1 MGSVGTT
8 YSIAGIENRFGAL
21 PQTTAAFSQ
30 RLSELRERL
39 DNTIQGTQTY
49 INVAVA
55 MADAQRQAQATTQGL
70 GVALAAQLR
79 TGEVASSQRNLQAA
93 IGQLRNEMLE
103 LDTTTREGASTYAA
117 NANQVR
123 ELERQ
128 LRTLASAYTHVSD
141 AANRATSAQST
152 AASRLVTANYL
163 NRGAV
168 SAREQAF
175 GTAAQQIVQTA
186 AATPLLLPAA
196 GQTSAPGTGMT
207 YSGGAR
213 VRLGAG
219 RPGMARLAELSPEA
233 ARGAYRGGYSE
244 AAYIAELQANAA
256 GIPRR
261 EAGLRSPA
269 DASGLSV
276 ERNRRAL
283 RDIYSDITKA
293 TQAGN
298 NSIASLQKQQNLW
311 NELRS
316 AVSSNSPA
324 FKTATREIDAVDRR
338 LERINRSRGRLSG
351 MQLAQ
356 AGGAAISGGI
366 FGGPEGFLGGAIGG
380 AVGGV
385 GGAFAGAAIGAQ
397 VGMVRQSIGEMTAY
411 AAEIR
416 KQRIAIQGVV
426 SSFEDYRT
434 AIQTTEAVAN
444 RFNIPLKD
452 STQQFTR
459 LAAAVIGSGGTIE
472 EARTSFNGIT
482 AAILATGGGAEQA
495 NAALTATV
503 QVFSKGKTS
512 AEELLQIGERLPG
525 TYSLFADSMG
535 KSTSE
540 LSKLLQQGKVGLP
553 EFSKFLADIGIKF
566 GGTADKMAASS
577 EQAGARME
585 RAFEDL
591 RITIGNA
598 LGPAGATFQ
607 DFATGAIKNV
617 DALIERLIKLRVVT
631 PGPNYFVNEV
641 VSGRMSMEELQTRR
655 TELTSSQSQAKQR
668 ASNPAV
674 GAFQGL
680 ASAAASP
687 LGRFISPMF
696 GAGALGGVLSM
707 FGRPTGQVN
716 QELKSVNESID
727 KLDVLRQNTER
738 DDANARRDAK
748 AAEDAAKAKEREN
761 QAKQLLDLIDQREEQ
776 LAEART
782 NREEQL
788 AEIRKNAI
796 RKAADLERS
805 FADDRLRIERD
816 IRDIRTRSADTSV
829 DNALRLR
836 EAMGEDKSII
846 EAEREV
852 VEIFR
857 RERDTLRTEADRR
870 ADEERTQ
877 ARTIADFQREVSE
890 SINKA
895 NETYA
900 KRIGEIQTNFAK
912 QSGKL
917 IEEAS
922 GRGAQRLVIAG
933 KILALYTTRGTD
945 LTLPVGSRGNEPL
958 YGGKGGYEPRTGTY
972 MISKIP
978 SVQSTVETDR
988 QILALSRQA
997 ARVAGTP
1004 SVSLAPAAPTTA
1016 RPTYSTPALPGAAAT
1031 TEARTRR
1038 GEATT
1043 EAAGRATREELAIG
1057 FANDVTALTN
1067 LKDKLDDDLQRLRG
1081 TATLEVRGY
1090 TSEVARSLVD
1100 INMQSSDAARA
1111 LFSTLQSSM
1120 ADYPDRQ
1127 EELLNIYDEQ
1137 SERLDKTYADLRN
1150 ITIELANQNALL
1162 EARQDMRV
1170 GEGLTDG
1177 IREYTQSLGTLREA
1191 TQQLAGTGLKGIE
1204 SAIIDLSTT
1213 GTTAFREFANSI
1225 IKDTIRIITQQL
1237 IMRSVLSIFGL
1248 GGPKLMPGLGGS
1260 SGLAGFS
1267 AGNVGFDASGVG
1279 SFTGTLGSFSAGGI
1293 AQGPTSG
1300 YPATLH
1306 GNEAVIPLSGSRSIP
1321 VEMRGGSAGTTNIV
1335 INVEAGTA
1343 SAEGPDSAAGQDL
1356 ARDLARVVDDR
1367 LVYHRRPGGLL
1378 SGSR

>member
-1 MGSVGTT
+1 M
-8 YSIAGIENRFGAL
+8 I
-21 PQTTAAFSQ
+21 
-30 RLSELRERL
+30 
-39 DNTIQGTQTY
+39 
-49 INVAVA
+49 
-55 MADAQRQAQATTQGL
+55 
-70 GVALAAQLR
+70 
-79 TGEVASSQRNLQAA
+79 
-93 IGQLRNEMLE
+93 
-103 LDTTTREGASTYAA
+103 
-117 NANQVR
+117 
-123 ELERQ
+123 
-128 LRTLASAYTHVSD
+128 
-141 AANRATSAQST
+141 
-152 AASRLVTANYL
+152 
-163 NRGAV
+163 
-168 SAREQAF
+168 
-175 GTAAQQIVQTA
+175 
-186 AATPLLLPAA
+186 
-196 GQTSAPGTGMT
+196 
-207 YSGGAR
+207 
-213 VRLGAG
+213 
-219 RPGMARLAELSPEA
+219 
-233 ARGAYRGGYSE
+233 
-244 AAYIAELQANAA
+244 
-256 GIPRR
+256 
-261 EAGLRSPA
+261 
-269 DASGLSV
+269 
-276 ERNRRAL
+276 
-283 RDIYSDITKA
+283 
-293 TQAGN
+293 
-298 NSIASLQKQQNLW
+298 
-311 NELRS
+311 
-316 AVSSNSPA
+316 
-324 FKTATREIDAVDRR
+324 
-338 LERINRSRGRLSG
+338 
-351 MQLAQ
+351 
-356 AGGAAISGGI
+356 
-366 FGGPEGFLGGAIGG
+366 
-380 AVGGV
+380 
-385 GGAFAGAAIGAQ
+385 
-397 VGMVRQSIGEMTAY
+397 RQSIGEMTAY

-566 GGTADKMAASS
+566 GGTADRMAASS

-591 RITIGNA
+591 RITVGNS
-598 LGPAGATFQ
+598 LGTTGAYFQ
-607 DFATGAIKNV
+607 DFATGTIKYV
-617 DALIERLIKLRVVT
+617 DSLIERLIKLRAVT

-641 VSGRMSMEELQTRR
+641 VSGRMSVGQLENRVLELGQRQEE
-655 TELTSSQSQAKQR
+655 QR
-668 ASNPAV
+668 QEAR
-674 GAFQGL
+674 
-680 ASAAASP
+680 SP
-687 LGRFISPMF
+687 LG
-696 GAGALGGVLSM
+696 ALRQSFVTQFRAVRGLM
-707 FGRPTGQVN
+707 LGRPFTQREDDPAAVN
-716 QELKSVNESID
+716 TDLKVAEQALLLVRQLI
-727 KLDVLRQNTER
+727 QNTER

-890 SINKA
+890 NINKA

-917 IEEAS
+917 IEDAS
-922 GRGAQRLVIAG
+922 GRGATRIAQAA
-933 KILALYTTRGTD
+933 KLLALYSARDPRVPLPTVDASGQLIYNVRGQAYTQTQLAAASPWGRANLPTD
-945 LTLPVGSRGNEPL
+945 LAIAAQERLMRGS
-958 YGGKGGYEPRTGTY
+958 
-972 MISKIP
+972 S
-978 SVQSTVETDR
+978 
-988 QILALSRQA
+988 A
-997 ARVAGTP
+997 ARLPAAT
-1004 SVSLAPAAPTTA
+1004 PAAPTTA

-1081 TATLEVRGY
+1081 TATLEARGY

-1237 IMRSVLSIFGL
+1237 IMRSVLSIFNL
-1248 GGPKLMPGLGGS
+1248 GGPKLMAPLPGLTEGA
-1260 SGLAGFS
+1260 AGY
-1267 AGNVGFDASGVG
+1267 DTSGVG
-1279 SFTGTLGSFSAGGI
+1279 SFTQFAGTFSGSLGGVAS
-1293 AQGPTSG
+1293 GPTSG